1 MNKTPIIPLPAAAA
15 LTTLHSHQLLNGQR
29 QVVIEH
35 RGERYILRET
45 SQGKLILTK

>member
-1 MNKTPIIPLPAAAA
+1 MNTTPNTPPAASTG
-15 LTTLHSHQLLNGQR
+15 TTLHSHQLLQGQR
-29 QVVIEH
+29 QIVIEH

>member
-1 MNKTPIIPLPAAAA
+1 MNKTQITPKPVATAPL
-15 LTTLHSHQLLNGQR
+15 LSQQLLNGQR